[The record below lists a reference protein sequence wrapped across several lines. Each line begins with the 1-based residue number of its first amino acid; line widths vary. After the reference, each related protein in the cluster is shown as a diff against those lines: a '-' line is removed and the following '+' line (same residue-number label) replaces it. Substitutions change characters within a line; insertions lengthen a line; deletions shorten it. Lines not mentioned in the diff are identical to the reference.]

1 MAVAAVMSALWIMLM
16 NNWFL
21 VVFLMWLFSLFF
33 LGHIGRIPLTT
44 AMAFLV
50 FFTFYIPSKV
60 EVSHPQDFQKQFAK
74 DITIEGQLVSPIK
87 MDDDKVEFILEVD
100 DAEDRKSVV

>member
-1 MAVAAVMSALWIMLM
+1 MSALGIMLM

-21 VVFLMWLFSLFF
+21 VGFLMWLFYLFY
-33 LGHIGRIPLTT
+33 LGRIGRIPLIT

-60 EVSHPQDFQKQFAK
+60 EVSHPQDFQKKFVK

-87 MDDDKVEFILEVD
+87 LDDEKVEFILEVD